1 MLKKTWLA
9 ALLIMATAGWA
20 QNATNTASTAKIHGN
35 AQDPLNIPI
44 ANAKVLLS
52 PGGGTI
58 KYTFTTDANG
68 DFKGE
73 DIAPGTYTIVLQKAP
88 ENNGKKA
95 AAPSTTPGA
104 IPNVIDSQQSVKL
117 TAGEDTQV
125 NFDLSRKE
133 YVDKLPP
140 EQRKL
145 LEETRKKNAE
155 VNKENAQIKNLNS
168 LITQARAARKAGNYD
183 QAITLDQQAT
193 QLKPTEGLLW
203 YELGDSYLG
212 AKKYDDAVTN
222 YKKALDILQAAAK
235 PKPEII
241 ASADNNMGE
250 AYAKSGKNDL
260 AVAAYDAAAK
270 VDPTHTA
277 MYYGNEAVVL
287 YKAGQADAAGAA
299 AEKAIAADPTKPVP
313 YYIKGWSL
321 VQKSTVDPKTQRI
334 VLPPGCADAYQKFLE
349 LAPNGP
355 LADDAR
361 SILASAGETIHSS
374 YKKGK
379 H

>member
-1 MLKKTWLA
+1 MIRKAWLA
-9 ALLIMATAGWA
+9 AALVVATAGWA
-20 QNATNTASTAKIHGN
+20 QNASNTAKVHGN
-35 AQDPLNIPI
+35 AQDPLNLPI
-44 ANAKVLLS
+44 ANGKVLLVQGS
-52 PGGGTI
+52 SI
-58 KYTFTTDANG
+58 KYTFVTDANG

-73 DIAPGTYTIVLQKAP
+73 GVQPGTYTVVLQKPP
-88 ENNGKKA
+88 ETTGKQGGK
-95 AAPSTTPGA
+95 PRSTAPGA
-104 IPNVIDSQQSVKL
+104 IPDVIDSQSDVKIAANAD
-117 TAGEDTQV
+117 TAV

-168 LITQARAARKAGNYD
+168 LITQARSARAAGDYD
-183 QAITLDQQAT
+183 KAITLDQQAT
-193 QLKPTEGLLW
+193 TIRPTEGLLW
-203 YELGDSYLG
+203 YELGDSDLG

-222 YKKALDILQAAAK
+222 YKKALDILQADK
-235 PKPEII
+235 TPKVAVI
-241 ASADNNMGE
+241 ASADNNLGE
-250 AYAKSGKNDL
+250 AYAKSGKTDL
-260 AVAAYDAAAK
+260 AVASYDAAAK
-270 VDPTHTA
+270 VDPTKTA

-287 YKAGQADAAGAA
+287 YKAGQPDAAGAA

-321 VQKSTVDPKTQRI
+321 VQKATVDPKTQKI
-334 VLPPGCADAYQKFLE
+334 VLPPGCADAYRKFLE

-361 SILASAGETIHSS
+361 GILASAGETIHSS